1 MNPVHLEAVCK
12 HYRGR
17 QQLSW
22 RRLLHPQPPDPPH
35 SALQDISISL
45 QKGNVLGIVG
55 RNGAGKSTL
64 LKIVAGTLTP
74 SSGLVHVAQPV
85 AAILELGSGFHPEL
99 SGWDNALLG
108 LALLGLD
115 ARASQ
120 QALSAIAAFAQ
131 LGAAMERPIKTYS
144 TGMVVRLAFAVTT
157 CLHPEVLILDE
168 ALSVGDGA
176 FARRSFERIMQ
187 FRKDGATILFCSHS
201 LYHIEALA
209 DRVIWLDGGRIV
221 ADGDPQHVL
230 RDYQHF
236 LDQAHV
242 LDHIP
247 ETPTPTI
254 PQAGKARSHAA
265 AQTHRMPARL
275 RHIWINGEPA
285 GATIELTCLRSTL
298 RIEVGFIS
306 DPSLPAPGVGFIIT
320 TPDGRSITSTSTI
333 ADGLTIQ
340 RDAHGSGTV
349 ILEFPDLPLLRGHYV
364 LAVYLLSEDGLLVYE
379 ELPQA
384 AELLVHSP
392 GPELGYV
399 LLPRRWLP
407 QGSAHA
413 DQECDPAA
421 HRSSR
426 A

>member
-1 MNPVHLEAVCK
+1 MSPVHLEAVCK
-12 HYRGR
+12 LYRGR

-22 RRLLHPQPPDPPH
+22 RRLLRPQPPDPPH
-35 SALQDISISL
+35 IALQDISINL
-45 QKGNVLGIVG
+45 PKGNVLGIVG

-64 LKIVAGTLTP
+64 LKIVAGTLAPT
-74 SSGLVHVAQPV
+74 SGLVQVAQPV

-99 SGWDNALLG
+99 TGWDNALLG

-115 ARASQ
+115 AGASQ
-120 QALSAIAAFAQ
+120 QALSDIADFAQ
-131 LGAAMERPIKTYS
+131 LGSAMERPIKTYS

-187 FRKDGATILFCSHS
+187 FRRDGATILFCSHS

-221 ADGDPQHVL
+221 ADGAPQHVL

-236 LDQAHV
+236 LDQA
-242 LDHIP
+242 P
-247 ETPTPTI
+247 ETQTPAL
-254 PQAGKARSHAA
+254 PQAGLARGHAA
-265 AQTHRMPARL
+265 LEQHRIPARL
-275 RHIWINGEPA
+275 RRIRVNGQPA
-285 GATIELTCLRSTL
+285 GQAVELTCLQSTL
-298 RIEVGFIS
+298 RIEVDFTS

-333 ADGLTIQ
+333 ADGIVIG
-340 RDAHGSGTV
+340 RDVHGSGTV
-349 ILEFPDLPLLRGHYV
+349 ILEFPDLPLLRGLYV

-384 AELLVHSP
+384 AELQVHSP

-407 QGSAHA
+407 LGNGHAAPDCKPSAH
-413 DQECDPAA
+413 
-421 HRSSR
+421 RYIR
-426 A
+426 T